1 MRKKKEQV
9 RNPKKDRYLMASS
22 AGNHMTYRDLK
33 RQAIV
38 LGMPFPDACGCG
50 IFGLIDYIDHAQ
62 TEPDPTLVDKFDKWI
77 ENHWNEIGLPA
88 DDPLRS
94 PRLRLGFIGDE
105 VDPETGEVIQ
115 KHRRVPG
122 LKKPKKKKKPK
133 LEKDS
138 FGHIKGTKKQYT
150 WELTK
155 KGYSLERVIRRVKK
169 KFLEANEKSISLWY
183 RAAKREYKKNGVE
196 ISISE

>member
-1 MRKKKEQV
+1 MRKKKEQI
-9 RNPKKDRYLMASS
+9 RNPKKDHYLMASS
-22 AGNHMTYRDLK
+22 AGSHMTYRDLK

-50 IFGLIDYIDHAQ
+50 IFGLINYIDHAQ

-77 ENHWNEIGLPA
+77 EHHWDEIGLPPN
-88 DDPLRS
+88 DPLRS

-115 KHRRVPG
+115 KQRRVPG
-122 LKKPKKKKKPK
+122 LKKPKNKKPK
-133 LEKDS
+133 VEKDS
-138 FGHIKGTKKQYT
+138 FGHVKGTKKQYT

-155 KGYSLERVIRRVKK
+155 RGYDLERVTRRVKK
-169 KFLEANEKSISLWY
+169 KFPDANEKSISLWF
-183 RAAKREYKKNGVE
+183 RAAKREYKKNGIKIGVQE
-196 ISISE
+196 